1 MFGSIWALLFLTC
14 FSLIKYT
21 IQDWIE
27 ELFAKSDQ
35 KDEKIIH
42 ANEELNSTAKRCEK
56 LENELLKVNELLQ
69 QSYEKQRLNEE
80 DSDIKIRIMEAEI
93 ESAQCMP
100 SHVNMENMQ
109 LLQDQRNANN
119 KLNELE
125 SEIARLNSTVGMLN
139 AETNCNS
146 EYTSDLE
153 KSNAELKSRV
163 QELEDYSNAYAEEKQ
178 SLIENIETYEED
190 LSMVESLL
198 KSKSDELDDAMFSL
212 DKERES
218 WLNEKKNLVEKMN
231 GADQS
236 LPTADYQGDIVN
248 ERLREKINIL
258 TNELKDLNQRLHD
271 EHEGKARVNE
281 MMEENEKL
289 VAEQLRLTND
299 NNEYMQGISELS
311 DQFVDLRQ
319 QLENANR
326 TSYELDGLKAENT
339 RLRAES
345 RHLTNDLAD
354 CRKKMTDLSNVLL
367 ATQQQLRCSRN
378 GEESLKDRFVQSE
391 AEKSELTDRL
401 NGANVKNKGYH
412 SQISMIT
419 KELKI
424 QEKEKAQLCSSVSR
438 VHQLVDALSS
448 ENSVLKG
455 MNESLERAR
464 ECLENRSLEL
474 QHLLSAVSKDRDNL
488 MESNTNLSSKFRMLS
503 YEREEAI
510 RDKERFKANLDK
522 IAADF
527 EAGELHSKSFPGRS
541 LFPRA
546 FAFLP

>member
-1 MFGSIWALLFLTC
+1 M
-14 FSLIKYT
+14 
-21 IQDWIE
+21 
-27 ELFAKSDQ
+27 
-35 KDEKIIH
+35 
-42 ANEELNSTAKRCEK
+42 NSTKKRCEK
-56 LENELLKVNELLQ
+56 LENELLKVNEVLQ
-69 QSYEKQRLNEE
+69 QSEEKQRLNEE
-80 DSDIKIRIMEAEI
+80 DSDVKIRIMEAEI
-93 ESAQCMP
+93 ESAQCML
-100 SHVNMENMQ
+100 SQVNMENMQ
-109 LLQDQRNANN
+109 LLQDQRDANN

-125 SEIARLNSTVGMLN
+125 SEIARLNSTVRMLN
-139 AETNCNS
+139 ATQSVDGTNCIS
-146 EYTSDLE
+146 EYTSDME
-153 KSNAELKSRV
+153 KTNAELKSRV
-163 QELEDYSNAYAEEKQ
+163 QELQDYSDAYAEEKQ

-231 GADQS
+231 CADQS
-236 LPTADYQGDIVN
+236 LSMADYQGDIVN
-248 ERLREKINIL
+248 ERLREKIYIL

-271 EHEGKARVNE
+271 EHEDRARVNE

-289 VAEQLRLTND
+289 VTEQLRLRND
-299 NNEYMQGISELS
+299 NNEYMQGISENS

-319 QLENANR
+319 QFENANENAVKR
-326 TSYELDGLKAENT
+326 TSYELDGLKAENI

-345 RHLTNDLAD
+345 RHLTNDFAD

-378 GEESLKDRFVQSE
+378 GEESSKGRLVQSE

-401 NGANVKNKGYH
+401 NAANVKNKGLH
-412 SQISMIT
+412 SQISMVT

-455 MNESLERAR
+455 KNESLERAR
-464 ECLENRSLEL
+464 ECQENRSLEL

-541 LFPRA
+541 LFLCA
-546 FAFLP
+546 FAFLPSHLYLLL